1 MSRLTGFTYTDYVH
15 FFALFRA
22 GYIPQPFSLHPRFPH
37 LVSGMM
43 KKSNALTIL
52 LDPSVSDIIPGHLIP
67 TLEAISATELP
78 LIDEETVKGA
88 FYMTSGSTSDLPKLV
103 HHNLKAFQT
112 LVYKTSTATNHG
124 IINALGSICYVG
136 QLGVLMANM
145 HHCCPIILPTGI
157 PFQKDE
163 LLAMFHQLSMR
174 RLILFPTHITTFFRQ
189 SKIDPELLE
198 VLKQFHQVAYTGAPL
213 PSSDISYALENGIKL
228 QSVAGQTELFGTLR
242 SPIGDPESSR
252 PVPGVKYHFTEQG
265 ELVVLKDS
273 IDIPS
278 QREFLAED
286 GCFYTGDIF
295 EKKGDGW
302 RFVGRND
309 DRIKAEYGGYYW
321 PRYIEDEVIRVC
333 SDVVTSCIV
342 LGAGRISPTLVV
354 EVEDINSE
362 EAKSIPKLVVQ
373 RLKGWMEKRYSHE
386 SIVEEKFVVV
396 VKKGE
401 LPRTANKGNVR
412 RAAAEKQFKELLDGI
427 YA

>member
-15 FFALFRA
+15 LFALFRA
-22 GYIPQPFSLHPRFPH
+22 GYIPQPFSLSPKFPH

-43 KKSNALTIL
+43 KKSNALTVL

-67 TLEAISATELP
+67 PLSEISATELP
-78 LIDEETVKGA
+78 LIDEETVKGI

-103 HHNLKAFQT
+103 HYNLKTFQT
-112 LVYKTSTATNHG
+112 LVYKTSTANHG
-124 IINALGSICYVG
+124 IINALGSICYG
-136 QLGVLMANM
+136 AQLGNLVTNM
-145 HHCCPIILPTGI
+145 HHCCPIILPTRI

-163 LLAMFHQLSMR
+163 LMAMFHQLSMR
-174 RLILFPTHITTFFRQ
+174 RLRLSPTHISTFLQQ
-189 SKIDPELLE
+189 SKSDPELLE
-198 VLKQFHQVAYTGAPL
+198 VLKQFHEVSYTGAPL
-213 PSSDISYALENGIKL
+213 SQPDINYALENGIKL
-228 QSVAGQTELFGTLR
+228 QSLAGMTELFGTLR
-242 SPIGDPESSR
+242 SPIGDPDSLR
-252 PVPGVKYHFTEQG
+252 PIPGVKYHFTEQG
-265 ELVVLKDS
+265 EMVVLKDS

-278 QREFLAED
+278 QKEFLAED

-295 EKKGDGW
+295 EKNGDGW

-309 DRIKAEYGGYYW
+309 DRVKAEYGGYYW

-342 LGAGRISPTLVV
+342 LGTGRISPTLVV
-354 EVEDINSE
+354 EVGDINSE
-362 EAKSIPKLVVQ
+362 EAKRIPKLVVQ
-373 RLKGWMEKRYSHE
+373 RLKGWMEKRYPHE

-396 VKKGE
+396 VEKGE